1 MSKKGAVMRS
11 VFLISASACIL
22 WIGGCADKVLPTVSS
37 CEPAGYSEESLLA
50 LRENGFNM
58 GDDAARQT
66 LARAM
71 VTCLSDRNPD
81 IRDGVA
87 YEGLAT
93 WLRNKELNAETIR
106 RLKQTLLEMVQGP
119 GDNDGFEKPF
129 AALILAEIA
138 RVDRTTPFMNNYDR
152 TGFVKEAAGYM
163 RRISDYRGYSDN
175 NGWRHNVAHTA
186 DWLMQLSLNEKI
198 TPADFVDIREA
209 IGSQVRANR
218 HHAYIHG
225 EPARMARPILFLAR
239 RGAFTEAEWT
249 AWIEEISAPAP
260 LDSWSAAFRSESGLA
275 QRHNVKQ
282 FLHALYLNASL
293 SEDENTRRLLPGVK
307 EALRK
312 IP

>member
-1 MSKKGAVMRS
+1 MRKS
-11 VFLISASACIL
+11 FIISAA
-22 WIGGCADKVLPTVSS
+22 IGSFFMAGCVVDKVLPEVSS
-37 CEPAGYSEESLLA
+37 CEPAGYSNEALLE

-58 GDDAARQT
+58 GDDAARQD

-87 YEGLAT
+87 YQGLAT

-106 RLKQTLLEMVQGP
+106 RLKQTLLERVQGP
-119 GDNDGFEKPF
+119 GDSAGFEKPF
-129 AALILAEIA
+129 AAWVLAEIA
-138 RVDRTTPFMNNYDR
+138 RVDRTSPFMNNYDR

-175 NGWRHNVAHTA
+175 NGWRHNVAHGA

-198 TPADFVDIREA
+198 TPADFGVIRDA
-209 IGSQVRANR
+209 VGSQVRANR

-225 EPARMARPILFLAR
+225 EPARLARPILFLAR
-239 RGAFTEAEWT
+239 RGAFSEAEWT

-260 LDSWSAAFRSESGLA
+260 LDSWSAAFGSESGLS

-282 FLHALYLNASL
+282 FLNALYLNASL
-293 SEDENTRRLLPGVK
+293 SDNANTRRLLPSVK
-307 EALRK
+307 KALTTL
-312 IP
+312 P